1 MQRGLGC
8 FTVNCTE
15 LMREHGG
22 AGSAHKMGSGLKI
35 GLNAAEIG
43 VFPLTRPMRV
53 LSLEDVTKRFPSSPH
68 AALENLSLQVGEGE
82 ILSVTGESG
91 SGKTTLLRLIAGLET
106 PDTGTIIVGGRTV
119 CAPGAAPLPPEK
131 RGVGMVFQNYA
142 LFPHL
147 NVRDNVLYGLPR
159 TKSRTERAEILAGVL
174 SLTGLPGMEKRY
186 PHELS
191 GGQQQ
196 RVALARALAPR
207 PPVILLD
214 EPFSN
219 LDASLRQ
226 QLREDVGRIL
236 RAAGTTALLVTHD
249 TRDALAISDR
259 IAVLRNGRLQQ
270 VGTPQE
276 IYSAPA
282 NEATATLF
290 GSMNFL
296 PAGTFGRSPD
306 SGPVWIRPEHLEII
320 TGESDGGTV
329 SLTGSVSHSHF
340 YGDRQE
346 VSLHARHRA
355 TGQDFT
361 FTVLAPAHPHIPA
374 GTLVT
379 VIERPIHDP
388 PRNGARAS
396 GP

>member
-1 MQRGLGC
+1 M
-8 FTVNCTE
+8 
-15 LMREHGG
+15 
-22 AGSAHKMGSGLKI
+22 S
-35 GLNAAEIG
+35 
-43 VFPLTRPMRV
+43 V
-53 LSLEDVTKRFPSSPH
+53 LSLKGVTKHYPRTTH
-68 AALENLSLQVGEGE
+68 AALEDLSLEIQEGE

-91 SGKTTLLRLIAGLET
+91 SGKTTMLRLIAGLEV
-106 PDTGTIIVGGRTV
+106 PDTGTITVGQRTV
-119 CAPGAAPLPPEK
+119 CAPGMAPLPPEK

-147 NVRDNVLYGLPR
+147 TVRDNVLYGLSRRQAKAER
-159 TKSRTERAEILAGVL
+159 TEILARVL
-174 SLTGLPGMEKRY
+174 ALTGLPGMEKRY

-196 RVALARALAPR
+196 RVALARALAPH

-249 TRDALAISDR
+249 TRDALAVSDR
-259 IAVLRNGRLQQ
+259 IAVLRHGRLQQ
-270 VGTPQE
+270 IGTPME
-276 IYSAPA
+276 IYHEPA

-296 PAGTFGRSPD
+296 PAGTLGRAREA
-306 SGPVWIRPEHLEII
+306 GPVWVRPEHLEVI
-320 TGESDGGTV
+320 TLPERESAAGSLTGTV
-329 SLTGSVSHSHF
+329 SRSHF

-346 VSLHARHRA
+346 VSVVCGGDAGEVFELSVMMAPVPTLPVGAR
-355 TGQDFT
+355 
-361 FTVLAPAHPHIPA
+361 
-374 GTLVT
+374 VT
-379 VIERPIHDP
+379 VREKSVAAH
-388 PRNGARAS
+388 S
-396 GP
+396 

>member
-1 MQRGLGC
+1 M
-8 FTVNCTE
+8 
-15 LMREHGG
+15 
-22 AGSAHKMGSGLKI
+22 S
-35 GLNAAEIG
+35 
-43 VFPLTRPMRV
+43 V
-53 LSLEDVTKRFPSSPH
+53 LSLKGVTKHYARTSRP
-68 AALENLSLQVGEGE
+68 ALEELSLEIQEGE

-91 SGKTTLLRLIAGLET
+91 SGKTTLLRLIAGLEV
-106 PDTGTIIVGGRTV
+106 PDNGTIIVGTRTV
-119 CAPGAAPLPPEK
+119 CAPGMTPLPPEK
-131 RGVGMVFQNYA
+131 RGVGMVFQSYA

-159 TKSRTERAEILAGVL
+159 KKSRSERAEILASVL
-174 SLTGLPGMEKRY
+174 SLTGLPDMEKRY

-196 RVALARALAPR
+196 RVALARALAPH

-249 TRDALAISDR
+249 TRDALAVSDR
-259 IAVLRNGRLQQ
+259 IAVLRDGKLQQ
-270 VGTPQE
+270 VGTPRE
-276 IYSAPA
+276 IYHAPA

-296 PAGTFGRSPD
+296 PAGVLGRAPEA
-306 SGPVWIRPEHLEII
+306 GPVWIRPEHLEVIPGEEAGG
-320 TGESDGGTV
+320 TGPGTLTGTV
-329 SLTGSVSHSHF
+329 SRSHF

-346 VSLHARHRA
+346 VSVVCESGEGRAAFELSVLTHPLPPVPAGARVTVREKLPA
-355 TGQDFT
+355 TG
-361 FTVLAPAHPHIPA
+361 
-374 GTLVT
+374 
-379 VIERPIHDP
+379 R
-388 PRNGARAS
+388 
-396 GP
+396 

>member
-1 MQRGLGC
+1 
-8 FTVNCTE
+8 
-15 LMREHGG
+15 
-22 AGSAHKMGSGLKI
+22 
-35 GLNAAEIG
+35 
-43 VFPLTRPMRV
+43 MRV
-53 LSLEDVTKRFPSSPH
+53 LSLEGVTKRFPRSPH
-68 AALENLSLQVGEGE
+68 AALEDLSLQVGESE

-91 SGKTTLLRLIAGLET
+91 SGKTTLLRLIAGLEV
-106 PDTGTIIVGGRTV
+106 PDTGTITVGGRIV
-119 CAPGAAPLPPEK
+119 CAPGAAPFPPEK

-147 NVRDNVLYGLPR
+147 TVRDNVLYGLPR
-159 TKSRTERAEILAGVL
+159 AKSRAQREEILAGVL
-174 SLTGLPGMEKRY
+174 SLTGLPGLEKRY

-196 RVALARALAPR
+196 RVALARALAPH

-249 TRDALAISDR
+249 TRDALAVSDR

-276 IYSAPA
+276 IYASPA

-296 PAGTFGRSPD
+296 PAGTFGRSPE

-320 TGESDGGTV
+320 AGEADGGIPIPA

-346 VSLHARHRA
+346 VSLRARDA
-355 TGQDFT
+355 STGQDFA
-361 FTVLAPAHPHIPA
+361 FTVLAPAQPCIPA
-374 GTLVT
+374 GTPVT
-379 VIERPIHDP
+379 VIERPILDTP
-388 PRNGARAS
+388 QNGARVS
-396 GP
+396 TK